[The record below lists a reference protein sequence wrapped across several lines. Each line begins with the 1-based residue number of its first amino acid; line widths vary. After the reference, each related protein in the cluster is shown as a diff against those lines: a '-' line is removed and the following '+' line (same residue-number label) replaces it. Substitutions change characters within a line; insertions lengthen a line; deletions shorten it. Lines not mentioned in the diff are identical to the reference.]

1 MQLIAF
7 FMWTLKKDY
16 KNMFKVSRTY
26 SKLHLLKYFVNATLP
41 FKGFVSLVFIQHKK
55 QINITVKIL

>member
-1 MQLIAF
+1 
-7 FMWTLKKDY
+7 MWTLKKDY